1 MTNTGTHSQNM
12 ANKHIGATQSGLD
25 KYIADRVKN
34 DSEFKPIDQSKQI
47 VKGTQSRH
55 AMTKTGTQ
63 SFRETIKPEQFGL
76 VKSLGTH
83 SIFSET
89 KIHKGVTPSH
99 PALHYTKQT
108 IEFKT
113 QSSINQS
120 FGLKMESGK
129 ITYNNPNLIKGTH
142 SNFTWVSKPAKS
154 IKVNSNTHSNAMIH
168 ASKISIT
175 QSGTMSIKMP
185 KFGMNAKLNGSTV
198 GSTASMLNNA
208 KRFYAKVNNSTQ
220 KLDAK
225 PFIQFISELS
235 DNAET
240 MINTK
245 KVTVNGIIVTDSNY
259 LLKSG
264 DIVRVGIGHYINNSK
279 QTAIVK

>member
-1 MTNTGTHSQNM
+1 MNTGTYSHI
-12 ANKHIGATQSGLD
+12 NKHINATQSGLD

-89 KIHKGVTPSH
+89 KIHKGITPSH

-108 IEFKT
+108 LEFKT
-113 QSSINQS
+113 QSTHD
-120 FGLKMESGK
+120 FRLKMESGK

-142 SNFTWVSKPAKS
+142 SNAYTWATHSMHSSRINATASVSKYGL
-154 IKVNSNTHSNAMIH
+154 N
-168 ASKISIT
+168 KIS
-175 QSGTMSIKMP
+175 G
-185 KFGMNAKLNGSTV
+185 
-198 GSTASMLNNA
+198 
-208 KRFYAKVNNSTQ
+208 
-220 KLDAK
+220 
-225 PFIQFISELS
+225 E
-235 DNAET
+235 
-240 MINTK
+240 
-245 KVTVNGIIVTDSNY
+245 
-259 LLKSG
+259 
-264 DIVRVGIGHYINNSK
+264 
-279 QTAIVK
+279 